1 MSDSPSSTT
10 STETNYSFLSST
22 SSTTSTETNYSSLS
36 TSSTTSTETNQVKQ
50 LTTKLQNLENS
61 FCTFYNTNKNN
72 LIKIVQILD
81 DSFMTEDLSQC
92 TYQQLLQYIESKL
105 LGDETCK
112 EKLLTQIESNE

>member
-10 STETNYSFLSST
+10 SNETNYSFLST
-22 SSTTSTETNYSSLS
+22 SSNETNYSSLS
-36 TSSTTSTETNQVKQ
+36 NQVKQ

-112 EKLLTQIESNE
+112 DVLLTEIESNE